1 MMVIFGFI
9 VWWLVA
15 LDWWFCYCVLV
26 SSWLIMVCEFG
37 FGFLVNSVGLLLCYL
52 IFICFVGDFR

>member
-1 MMVIFGFI
+1 MMVLFGFI

-15 LDWWFCYCVLV
+15 LDWWVCYCVLV

-37 FGFLVNSVGLLLCYL
+37 FGFLVNSVVV
-52 IFICFVGDFR
+52 CFYVI